1 MKLLTHT
8 KHALRLRATMLA
20 VITLVYV
27 QCTQITARFPAGDPD
42 NGGLVLPAGFEAL
55 VVVDSLGKGRHLA
68 VSESGDVYIKLR
80 DAQPGAGNVALRDV
94 DGDGKADSIVYFGD
108 YEVTPGYGP
117 TSMRIHDGYLYFSSA
132 GAVYR
137 MRMNP
142 GELVPT
148 GKIETILIDDYRNDI
163 HGYEHI
169 AKPLA
174 FDKEGHMYVPY
185 GAPSDICQLGGRVPG
200 APGQFPCPE
209 LADHGGIW
217 QFDAAQQNQTQKDGK
232 RYATGLRSVVAM
244 SWNMESN
251 ALYALQHGRDY
262 LNTSWPQYYSAWDS
276 GMLPSE
282 EFFRLEEGAD
292 AGWPYYYYD
301 QLQGKKLLNPEYG
314 GDGKKGVDTAGIEDP
329 LIGFPGHWAPN
340 DLLFYT
346 GNQFPDRYKNGAFIA
361 FHGSTIR
368 TPYPQSGY
376 FVCFVPFRDG
386 KPAGDWEVFAD
397 GFAQLDTIVN
407 TSDAAH
413 RPVGLAMGP
422 DGSLYISDSV
432 KGRIWRVLYTG
443 NKNEFGEAQ
452 LAEMEEWKMRAN
464 IKDPDP
470 VNDHLD
476 RGQAKVGAKLYNAY
490 CASCHQRNG
499 KGDSN
504 RFPSLD
510 QSEWVNGD
518 KRKLIAL
525 TLNGLEGPI
534 TVKGK
539 AFNGVMPPHSFL
551 SDEEVAQILTY
562 IRLNFGNNSS
572 AVLEKD
578 VAEVRK
584 TL

>member
-1 MKLLTHT
+1 MKQLYGY
-8 KHALRLRATMLA
+8 
-20 VITLVYV
+20 LVLV
-27 QCTQITARFPAGDPD
+27 CLCFTQCTRITDALPPGDAN
-42 NGGLVLPAGFEAL
+42 NGGLFLPGGFEA
-55 VVVDSLGKGRHLA
+55 VVVADSIGKGRHLT
-68 VSESGDVYIKLR
+68 VRENGDIYMKLR
-80 DAQPGAGNVALRDV
+80 DAQPNAGNVALRDT
-94 DGDGKADSIVYFGD
+94 DGNGKADSIVFFGD

-117 TSMRIHDGYLYFSSA
+117 TGMRIYRDYLYFSTA

-137 MRMNP
+137 TKLTA
-142 GELVPT
+142 GQLVPDGET
-148 GKIETILIDDYRNDI
+148 ETIVVDDYKNDP
-163 HGYEHI
+163 HGYEHV
-169 AKPLA
+169 AKPLV
-174 FDKEGHMYVPY
+174 FDNDGHLYVSY
-185 GAPSDICQLGGRVPG
+185 GAPSDICQLGGRTPG

-209 LADHGGIW
+209 LEDHGGIW
-217 QFDAAQQNQTQKDGK
+217 QFDAAKINQTQQDGK

-244 SWNMESN
+244 SWNGEEN

-262 LNTSWPQYYSAWDS
+262 LNTSWPQYYTAWDS

-282 EFFRLEEGAD
+282 EFFRLDEGAD

-314 GDGKKGVDTAGIEDP
+314 GDGKLTGGADSVTQP

-346 GNQFPDRYKNGAFIA
+346 GDQFPERYKNGAFIA

-376 FVCFVPFRDG
+376 FVCFVPFKAG
-386 KPAGDWEVFAD
+386 KPDGPWEVFAD
-397 GFAQLDTIVN
+397 GFAQQDTIVN

-432 KGRIWRVLYTG
+432 KGTIWRVMFKG
-443 NKNEFGEAQ
+443 DKQDFGTAQ
-452 LAEMEEWKMRAN
+452 LAAMEKRRMRAN

-476 RGQAKVGAKLYNAY
+476 RGQANVGAKLYNSY

-499 KGDSN
+499 EGDSN
-504 RFPSLD
+504 RFPPLN

-525 TLNGLEGPI
+525 TLQGMEGPI
-534 TVKGK
+534 TVRGQS
-539 AFNGVMPPHSFL
+539 FNGVMPPHSFL
-551 SDEEVAQILTY
+551 NDDDIAKILTY
-562 IRLNFGNNSS
+562 VRLNFDNNSS
-572 AVLEKD
+572 AISE
-578 VAEVRK
+578 AEVGRVRK
-584 TL
+584 ALAAGSGQH

>member
-1 MKLLTHT
+1 MKFIRYIIMGLGVGLCC
-8 KHALRLRATMLA
+8 
-20 VITLVYV
+20 V
-27 QCTQITARFPAGDPD
+27 QCVQTTSDLPRGDAD
-42 NGGLVLPAGFEAL
+42 NGGLFLPEGFEAL
-55 VVVDSLGKGRHLA
+55 AVVDSLGKARHLA
-68 VSESGDVYIKLR
+68 VNTNGDIYVKLR
-80 DAQPGAGNVALRDV
+80 DAKPGAGNVALRDV
-94 DGDGKADSIVYFGD
+94 DGDGKADSIVFFGD

-117 TSMRIHDGYLYFSSA
+117 TGMRIYQDYLYFSSA

-137 MRMNP
+137 TKLSP
-142 GELVPT
+142 GQLIPDGET
-148 GKIETILIDDYRNDI
+148 ETILIDDYKNDV

-169 AKPLA
+169 AKPLT
-174 FDKEGHMYVPY
+174 FDDKGYMYVPY

-209 LADHGGIW
+209 LEDHGGIW
-217 QFDAAQQNQTQKDGK
+217 RFDAGKLNQTQQDGM

-244 SWNMESN
+244 SWNFEDN
-251 ALYALQHGRDY
+251 GLYALQHGRDY

-276 GMLPSE
+276 GMLPAE

-292 AGWPYYYYD
+292 GGWPYYYYD

-314 GDGKKGVDTAGIEDP
+314 GDGKEIGEGDTVEQP

-346 GNQFPDRYKNGAFIA
+346 GDQFPERYKNGAFIA

-376 FVCFVPFRDG
+376 FICFVPFQAG
-386 KPAGDWEVFAD
+386 KPSGPWEVFAD
-397 GFAQLDTIVN
+397 GFARQDTIVN

-432 KGRIWRVLYTG
+432 KGKIWRVMYKG
-443 NKNEFGEAQ
+443 EKSEFGEAQ
-452 LAEMEEWKMRAN
+452 LAEMEKRKMQSN

-470 VNDHLD
+470 VADHLD
-476 RGQAKVGAKLYNAY
+476 RGQVKVGEKLYNIY
-490 CASCHQRNG
+490 CASCHQRDG

-504 RFPSLD
+504 RFPPLD

-518 KRKLIAL
+518 KRRLI
-525 TLNGLEGPI
+525 GIMLEGMDGPI
-534 TVKGK
+534 TVKGQSY
-539 AFNGVMPPHSFL
+539 NGLMPPFSFL
-551 SDEEVAQILTY
+551 SDDDIAKILTY
-562 IRLNFGNNSS
+562 IRLNFDNNSS
-572 AVLEKD
+572 AVSKEE
-578 VAEVRK
+578 VARMRPK
-584 TL
+584 